1 MLDGGHLVAR
11 MLKHEEIDTVFTLCG
26 GHIMPIYNGLIDEGI
41 RIVDM
46 RHEQAAAHAALSPNS
61 IVV

>member
-1 MLDGGHLVAR
+1 
-11 MLKHEEIDTVFTLCG
+11 MLKQERIDTVFTLCG

-46 RHEQAAAHAALSPNS
+46 PHEKAAAHAAPSLNS